1 MVPKTDAYHY
11 TKLSKPVT
19 VCHPDA
25 ESFITTATSGGS
37 SECSTGINKVHT
49 TYLVHTYTLDTF
61 QDFLIAEHIKPRM
74 HILEISISSLNHVIL
89 RPTKTPKSADKKWQF
104 LTFKVNFLRQK
115 LSESF

>member
-25 ESFITTATSGGS
+25 ESFITTATSGDT
-37 SECSTGINKVHT
+37 SECSTGINKVRT

-61 QDFLIAEHIKPRM
+61 QDFLIAHETRYFFTK
-74 HILEISISSLNHVIL
+74 LCQCQTYKNSKIS
-89 RPTKTPKSADKKWQF
+89 
-104 LTFKVNFLRQK
+104 
-115 LSESF
+115 